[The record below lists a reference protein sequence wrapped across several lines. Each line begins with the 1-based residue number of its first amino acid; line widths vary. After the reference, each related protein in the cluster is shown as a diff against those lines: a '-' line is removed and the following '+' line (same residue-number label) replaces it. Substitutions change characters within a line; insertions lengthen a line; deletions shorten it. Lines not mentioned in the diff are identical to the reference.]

1 MTTFKTI
8 DVRRPDQFRAR
19 LVALNRSH
27 ATYGSA
33 LFRTLQ
39 ASERCFS
46 HVWRMTD
53 RFAPVA
59 AVRTRMLWMSAFH
72 LGADI
77 AHARSQVSF
86 VPTGDIA
93 RARNERWHGGRA
105 SAFEFGKLSQPA

>member
-8 DVRRPDQFRAR
+8 DVRRPDQFPAL

-53 RFAPVA
+53 RFAPEA
-59 AVRTRMLWMSAFH
+59 AHQKFRGKAGL
-72 LGADI
+72 LGRYKQFAL
-77 AHARSQVSF
+77 AM
-86 VPTGDIA
+86 
-93 RARNERWHGGRA
+93 ERRGGRDGGGRFA
-105 SAFEFGKLSQPA
+105 AYEGRSDFPQDR